1 MKWAVTCVILL
12 AILGYAAGAIVY
24 AFTEAKGKPLP
35 NKYRYPAVIIT
46 TAILFSLMALWAK
59 SCPSTNEELTAPN
72 GQTTTEHYEPR
83 Y

>member
-59 SCPSTNEELTAPN
+59 SCPSTNI
-72 GQTTTEHYEPR
+72 
-83 Y
+83 